1 MNKKDLIQA
10 LGAGVVFGVIVYC
23 FMMIAIHFIDVESE
37 HKEMFIP
44 DLHDLEIDYR
54 VLPQEDVAPV
64 QPIPLP
70 IQPEGFD
77 LAMVTFKYEIRIQ
90 NTYDDEMLEQ
100 TETLDEAMDY
110 ILEYSRFHNDLY
122 VYDLETKEVM
132 MDSATVNE
140 TMRELK
146 TKEEKLIEAS
156 QYPETYSD
164 VEIFNLLVD

>member
-23 FMMIAIHFIDVESE
+23 FMMIAIYFIDMESE
-37 HKEMFIP
+37 TEMLMP
-44 DLHDLEIDYR
+44 DFNDLEIDYR
-54 VLPQEDVAPV
+54 VLPQEEVAPV

-90 NTYDDEMLEQ
+90 NSYDDEMLEQ
-100 TETLDEAMDY
+100 TETLDQAMDY

-122 VYDLETKEVM
+122 VYDLETKELM
-132 MDSATVNE
+132 MDSATVHE

-156 QYPETYSD
+156 EYPETYSD
-164 VEIFNLLVD
+164 AQIFDLLVD